1 MPLNKRAARAASRAF
16 ERRLT
21 KKFYSAILRG
31 RVEAG
36 DLVTVDWAVGDDS
49 EGDPGVR
56 MRLEEDGGK
65 KCSRPRNAV
74 TNVVVL
80 SRGTF
85 GSAEAAKVLLNPVT
99 GCRHQVVSWKSANF
113 Y

>member
-1 MPLNKRAARAASRAF
+1 MPLNKGAARAASRSF

-31 RVEAG
+31 RLGEAG
-36 DLVTVDWAVGDDS
+36 SDLVTVDWAVGEDS

-56 MRLEEDGGK
+56 MCLEGGAK
-65 KCSRPRNAV
+65 KCLRPRNAV

-80 SRGTF
+80 SRGRF
-85 GSAEAAKVLLNPVT
+85 ASEEATKVLLNPVT
-99 GCRHQVVSWKSANF
+99 GRRHQV
-113 Y
+113 